1 LPPSSAEARGAVE
14 GVEMG
19 FSGSAGIQKTSEALA
34 EKEEVVVHLA
44 LEARREEEGQEE
56 AAGDLRG
63 WWRQA

>member
-1 LPPSSAEARGAVE
+1 ME

-63 WWRQA
+63 WRRQA